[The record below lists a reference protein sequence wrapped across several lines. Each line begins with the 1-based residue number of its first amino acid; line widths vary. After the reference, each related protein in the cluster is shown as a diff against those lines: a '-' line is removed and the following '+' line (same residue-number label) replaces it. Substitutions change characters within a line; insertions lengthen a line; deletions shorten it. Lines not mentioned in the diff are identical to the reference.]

1 MNPFALTAEE
11 RAGAMMAPAR
21 TPDVGA
27 FMDNLGALRAMIGGR
42 VADGGAWLADDVA
55 GTFDGEGGAGI
66 IRQARSYIAEE
77 SGKTYGG
84 ILPLKKDDAT
94 GDLSFALPG
103 FARDSITGILDMLEG
118 KMTPE
123 ASMALL
129 DIPVGGLLHAGVTG
143 ARQTPETLA
152 ALRAYHGSPHR
163 FDRFSMDKIGTG
175 EGAQAFGHGLY
186 MAGNPG
192 VAKSYK
198 TTGPA
203 GRALLDEV
211 NAKLKSVSRE
221 MSTLE
226 IGGQYH
232 KFRDPK
238 RGKELVEEYERL
250 LSERSNLGNLYTVKL
265 DVEPDDLLDWDVPL
279 SEQSEKVRAAIE
291 EIRDVYRDLDGVGNA
306 LDGDIRGGQ
315 LVQLMQ
321 GILGGKDKATQEM
334 RAAGIH
340 GIKFLDQG
348 SRLPVARARKPVD
361 EWLRTIDGATAKL
374 KKLDDE
380 AAALPEG
387 NPAADSMRQR
397 LADERARVQRNMDNA
412 REQLAIAEKYNRDLI
427 DEAEA
432 LATRNFVMFDDSLIS
447 IESVE

>member
-1 MNPFALTAEE
+1 
-11 RAGAMMAPAR
+11 MMAPAR

-27 FMDNLGALRAMIGGR
+27 FMDNLGALRAMLGPSVASRMQTHGEDQEARWDAGERGPTPLTEDR
-42 VADGGAWLADDVA
+42 VWLADDVA
-55 GTFDGEGGAGI
+55 G
-66 IRQARSYIAEE
+66 
-77 SGKTYGG
+77 
-84 ILPLKKDDAT
+84 
-94 GDLSFALPG
+94 
-103 FARDSITGILDMLEG
+103 
-118 KMTPE
+118 
-123 ASMALL
+123 ALL
-129 DIPVGGLLHAGVTG
+129 GPMGMAGVIK
-143 ARQTPETLA
+143 
-152 ALRAYHGSPHR
+152 AYHGSPHR
-163 FDRFSMDKIGTG
+163 FDRFDMSKIGTG

-221 MSTLE
+221 MSALE
-226 IGGQYH
+226 IGGQYR

-238 RGKELVEEYERL
+238 RGEELVEEYERL

-380 AAALPEG
+380 AAALPGG

-412 REQLAIAEKYNRDLI
+412 REQLSIAEKYNRDMI

-432 LATRNFVMFDDSLIS
+432 LATRNFVIFDDSLVDITHVDGKPLTKAERKAAIAAMLAGGMGAMGS
-447 IESVE
+447 AEAANANK